1 MYNKK
6 EVIHMFNLFVGLVLL
21 WCFITNEYNRRE
33 EDRGGVSLS
42 IVLGIL
48 CGLNLLAAMAGLFV

>member
-1 MYNKK
+1 
-6 EVIHMFNLFVGLVLL
+6 MFNLFVGLVLL